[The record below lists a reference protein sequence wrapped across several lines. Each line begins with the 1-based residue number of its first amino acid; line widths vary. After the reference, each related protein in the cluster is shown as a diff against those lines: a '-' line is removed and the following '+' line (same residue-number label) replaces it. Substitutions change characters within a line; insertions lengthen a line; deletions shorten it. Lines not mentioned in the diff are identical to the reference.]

1 MKDIVLFRK
10 LCARQKFLEGVT
22 QGLKAS
28 KQWADF
34 TSSMDKQ
41 GLRQFVDEYCL
52 KNQTELVAI
61 KQQIDDLK
69 SD

>member
-10 LCARQKFLEGVT
+10 LCARQKFLEGVSN
-22 QGLKAS
+22 GLKLS
-28 KQWADF
+28 KQWSEF
-34 TSSMDKQ
+34 TATMDKQ
-41 GLRQFVDEYCL
+41 GLRQFVDEYLL
-52 KNQTELVAI
+52 KNQTELLSI